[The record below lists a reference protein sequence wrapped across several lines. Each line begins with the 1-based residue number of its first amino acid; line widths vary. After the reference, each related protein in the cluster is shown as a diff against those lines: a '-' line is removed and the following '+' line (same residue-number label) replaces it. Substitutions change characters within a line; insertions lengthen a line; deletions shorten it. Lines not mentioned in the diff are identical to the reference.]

1 MRGLRWAVP
10 AMAWLAALGL
20 GGAAALTR
28 PAAAPDRA
36 VIDPAAT
43 AGVDAQVDAALTRIL
58 SYSPQSATATALA
71 ARRLLS
77 GAASTQY
84 QALFAGIQGQ
94 IGSQRLT
101 VTTRV
106 VHSGVVSLTG
116 DQAQLL
122 VFVDQTAQR
131 QGAQPSTVAG
141 QLSVTARLVDGHWR
155 ISDMT
160 QR

>member
-1 MRGLRWAVP
+1 MTALRWAAP
-10 AMAWLAALGL
+10 AAAWLAALGL
-20 GGAAALTR
+20 GCAALLTR
-28 PAAAPDRA
+28 PAPAADRA

-43 AGVDAQVDAALTRIL
+43 ARVTAEVDGALARIL
-58 SYSPQSATATALA
+58 SYTPQSTAATALA
-71 ARRLLS
+71 ARELLS
-77 GAASTQY
+77 GTASSQY
-84 QALFAGIQGQ
+84 QALFAQVRGQ

-106 VHSGVVSLTG
+106 AHSGVVSLTG

-122 VFVDQTAQR
+122 VFLDQTAQR
-131 QGAQPSTVAG
+131 QGAQPSTVTG
-141 QLSVTARLVDGHWR
+141 QLSVTARLVDGQWR